1 MKSRPKPRVI
11 PGSKPAPRPRPR
23 GNFRKTTPPAEVEIC
38 ILAGGLSTRMG
49 RDKANLRIGGR
60 TLLAHIRSTA
70 KALGLPVRV
79 IRCDLVP
86 RCGPLGGIY
95 TALKTT
101 AADAVLFLACDMPCV
116 TETLLQTVLRKNKS
130 RTTAVFTVNQRGAGF
145 PMLLKRSALPT
156 VERQLAEQQF
166 SLRKLSQA
174 LDATSFRPGSPF
186 KADLMNVN
194 TPGDWNKL
202 ESAWPKNR
210 R

>member
-130 RTTAVFTVNQRGAGF
+130 RTHSAPLRSVCASEASAVRIAAISASNCGF
-145 PMLLKRSALPT
+145 NCCSR
-156 VERQLAEQQF
+156 R
-166 SLRKLSQA
+166 LRV
-174 LDATSFRPGSPF
+174 
-186 KADLMNVN
+186 ADGN
-194 TPGDWNKL
+194 
-202 ESAWPKNR
+202 A
-210 R
+210 